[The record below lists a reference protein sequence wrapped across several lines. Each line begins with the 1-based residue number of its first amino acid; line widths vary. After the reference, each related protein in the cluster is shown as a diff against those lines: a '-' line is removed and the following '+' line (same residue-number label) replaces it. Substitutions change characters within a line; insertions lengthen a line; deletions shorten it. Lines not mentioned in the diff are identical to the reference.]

1 MFFWLELGMVIMKFN
16 LFFVIALLLCCSCSS
31 DVSYSSDAYGSIL
44 NNRLHREISGEL
56 AFPKAFT
63 PTSIKAFELDSNLN
77 KGEEIDAAFDV
88 ERDAFEIEYRN
99 YSSQYLL
106 IVASGIWKNYDS
118 TGFKVEFETITDIS
132 VVDDRKIR
140 LRLLSH
146 LEIPR
151 VKQLMKEGYPFI
163 AAKEKSLRELSVYWD
178 QFAYTNFSEYLV
190 IDEKWKEYFPYMSFF
205 YGGTDSAFVKNIEEF
220 RKNFANGVW
229 QDSVERIK
237 SADYL
242 LKNYYSL
249 SNIMKDWVGDYGD
262 YILDF
267 ISNFLLLTYDLPY
280 CSNSGQTFQIYSL
293 SSQFY
298 KDSVVCEELQI
309 YHWYGYGGG
318 GGFSVLSPRMLVR
331 LFTDLEYEI
340 GPCVYDMT
348 VKKEV
353 KEYEGYTYVCSHKGR
368 DFIPGFA
375 DVENWKRKE

>member
-1 MFFWLELGMVIMKFN
+1 MIAV
-16 LFFVIALLLCCSCSS
+16 LFFLLFFLTCCSDSPEA
-31 DVSYSSDAYGSIL
+31 SYGNNPYESNL
-44 NNRLHREISGEL
+44 QNRLKNREIFGEL
-56 AFPKAFT
+56 VFPKAFT
-63 PTSIKAFELDSNLN
+63 PTSINVFELDSNLN
-77 KGEEIDAAFDV
+77 RNKKIDAKFDAV
-88 ERDAFEIEYRN
+88 RNTFNIEYRS
-99 YSSQYLL
+99 YTSRYLL
-106 IVASGIWKNYDS
+106 IVASGLWKNYDS
-118 TGFKVEFETITDIS
+118 TGYKVEFETITDIA
-132 VVDDRKIR
+132 VVDDNIR

-151 VKQLMKEGYPFI
+151 VKQLIKEGYPFI
-163 AAKEKSLRELSVYWD
+163 TAKNIALRELFLLYRNEFVSWD
-178 QFAYTNFSEYLV
+178 SEIMTTFSEFL
-190 IDEKWKEYFPYMSFF
+190 ILEKIVEYFPYLLFF
-205 YGGTDSAFVKNIEEF
+205 YEESDSLFAKNIEKF

-229 QDSVERIK
+229 LDSVERIK

-249 SNIMKDWVGDYGD
+249 NNIMKDWVGDYGD

-280 CSNSGQTFQIYSL
+280 CSNSGQTFQISSL

-318 GGFSVLSPRMLVR
+318 GYSVLSPRMLVR